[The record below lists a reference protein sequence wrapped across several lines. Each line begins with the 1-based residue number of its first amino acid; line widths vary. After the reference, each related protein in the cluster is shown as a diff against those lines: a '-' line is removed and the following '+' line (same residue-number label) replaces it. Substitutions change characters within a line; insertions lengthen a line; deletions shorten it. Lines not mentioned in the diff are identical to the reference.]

1 MLIRSSKPAPSGSKL
16 TQPAP
21 TGDDKVDGRK
31 DKDSFWKDRADELRE
46 LLLFIDQDTL
56 EDTGRVV
63 KSIGDGLKGAWQ
75 QIRDIPSKV
84 FDLPVLADKVD
95 EDKQKQLIELGETLG
110 RVAGFVATGGHALGG
125 ALKVASGHQQ
135 KDTSR
140 TLDGIMDMATAAT
153 LGATVAGLPGA
164 RTVLAPLA
172 AGFNIFRGSYNAG
185 HGYRTNDERKQW
197 QGLLDAVRSAGSA
210 GRLLKAHGAF
220 FHVAGIALAPV
231 AGALQA
237 GRGLYDLNTGLKND
251 DNKKQLKGLVDIAT
265 AVGTGLAFASG
276 AAVIPGVAL
285 AVAATAVK
293 VAYELSPRARKK
305 IDPILDRME
314 PKLEKVV
321 EKADQLSKPV
331 RDAWQKLISRF
342 VKETEP
348 DLPSQLVHAQ
358 LAELSQLLH
367 IDGDYTKQEE
377 RRLKSALEEL
387 GQGSQT
393 PSRKDDPLTINRI
406 ALKGHLK
413 TKEQRVEFL
422 RYMLVAAY
430 YDNQEKPTEAG
441 YLDNL
446 AAALEVS
453 PEDMKTLRKEREEFQ
468 RSILAIKGSDTDPLE
483 PEGGRE
489 PRRDHRAR

>member
-1 MLIRSSKPAPSGSKL
+1 MLIGSTNSALKGPRNTQSPKPGSEIE
-16 TQPAP
+16 
-21 TGDDKVDGRK
+21 GRK

-56 EDTGRVV
+56 EDTGRIV

-84 FDLPVLADKVD
+84 FDLPVIADKVD
-95 EDKQKQLIELGETLG
+95 EDKQRQLIELGETLG

-140 TLDGIMDMATAAT
+140 KLDGIMDMATAAT

-164 RTVLAPLA
+164 RAVLAPLA

-210 GRLLKAHGAF
+210 GRLLKSHGAF
-220 FHVAGIALAPV
+220 FNVAGIALAPI

-251 DNKKQLKGLVDIAT
+251 DNKKQLKGLVDIAA

-276 AAVIPGVAL
+276 AAIIPGIAL
-285 AVAATAVK
+285 AVAAGAVK
-293 VAYELSPRARKK
+293 IAYELSPGARKK

-314 PKLEKVV
+314 PKLTKVV
-321 EKADQLSKPV
+321 EGADKLSKPV
-331 RDAWQKLISRF
+331 RNAWRKVISRF
-342 VKETEP
+342 VKKTEP
-348 DLPSQLVHAQ
+348 DLPGKLIHAQ
-358 LAELSQLLH
+358 LAELSQLLFS
-367 IDGDYTKQEE
+367 DGDYTKQEE

-393 PSRKDDPLTINRI
+393 PSRNEAPLPINRI

-413 TKEQRVEFL
+413 SKEQRVDFL

-430 YDNQEKPTEAG
+430 YDNEEKPAEAG
-441 YLDNL
+441 FLDNL

-453 PEDMKTLRKEREEFQ
+453 PEDMKALRKEREEFQ
-468 RSILAIKGSDTDPLE
+468 RSILALQGLNTDPAE
-483 PEGGRE
+483 PESGRQSGRDRS
-489 PRRDHRAR
+489 PR